1 MSDPTRTS
9 QSTRHATGPAGA
21 AARTPATAVAPTL
34 RRPLAAAFR
43 LLLSAA
49 ALAGLVLAA
58 LSTPSPAHLVASFT
72 AQTALALG
80 LVSAWSAHRAWT
92 GRHPVR
98 PRVSGALLSYVSLAA
113 LLHHVLPHFLPAAP
127 PTAFA
132 LPAAAPGAAGTGAL
146 ARALLLAVVPLA
158 ALADWLLLTA
168 PRGFRLRHVWQWP
181 AYPLLYLCFALTLPA
196 ATGTPSPHLATALA
210 AALTA
215 CLLPLIALA
224 IDQVRP
230 SPRLHNN
237 RISPTGI
244 SPLK

>member
-21 AARTPATAVAPTL
+21 AARTPAAAVAPTI

-43 LLLSAA
+43 LLLTTA
-49 ALAGLVLAA
+49 ALAGLLLEA
-58 LSTPSPAHLVASFT
+58 LGTRSPARLAASFT
-72 AQTALALG
+72 VQATLALAL
-80 LVSAWSAHRAWT
+80 VSARSAHRAWT
-92 GRHPVR
+92 GRR
-98 PRVSGALLSYVSLAA
+98 PLSPHLTGALLFYVCLAA
-113 LLHHVLPHFLPAAP
+113 VLHHFLPAAA

-132 LPAAAPGAAGTGAL
+132 LPAPGPAQAL
-146 ARALLLAVVPLA
+146 AHGLLFTLTPLA

-168 PRGFRLRHVWQWP
+168 PRGFRLRSAWQWP
-181 AYPLLYLCFALTLPA
+181 AYPLLYLCFALTLPTTA
-196 ATGTPSPHLATALA
+196 GAPSPTVATALTI
-210 AALTA
+210 ALAA
-215 CLLPLIALA
+215 CLLPVIALA

-230 SPRLHNN
+230 SPRLRNN